1 MGTKIFAPHGGMRVG
16 KETAFLI
23 FKNKTGIVLRT
34 EGLKYN
40 PCEMIFLI
48 HLDSVNIVWL

>member
-1 MGTKIFAPHGGMRVG
+1 MGTKISPPHGGMRAG

-23 FKNKTGIVLRT
+23 FKNKTGIVLGT

-48 HLDSVNIVWL
+48 RLDSANNVWL